1 MFAVC
6 NLYPDEKC
14 MKSKHIWADK
24 VIKKIPKDLDIF
36 SLLTLK
42 YCPIFHTVFATAVA
56 VKLIIALIKN

>member
-24 VIKKIPKDLDIF
+24 VIKKIPKGLDIF
-36 SLLTLK
+36 SLHSF
-42 YCPIFHTVFATAVA
+42 C
-56 VKLIIALIKN
+56 